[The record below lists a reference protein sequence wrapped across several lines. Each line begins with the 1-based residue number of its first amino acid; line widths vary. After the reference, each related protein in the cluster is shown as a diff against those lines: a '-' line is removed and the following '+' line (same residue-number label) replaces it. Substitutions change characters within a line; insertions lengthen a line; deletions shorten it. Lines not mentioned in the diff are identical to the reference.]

1 VNNYML
7 SQLLQ
12 KLFYQTN
19 QVFFVSGYGGTGKTY
34 LWNSI
39 ITFLRSRKQ
48 IVLSVASS
56 GVASLLLPGGRTTHS
71 RFKIPCEL
79 DETTICD
86 IKCGTMLCQLVQA
99 ASLVIWDEALMTHR
113 FAFEALDRSFRDIL
127 ATSSPAARDL
137 PFGGK
142 VIVLGGDL
150 RQTLPVIEGGSRSE
164 IVNAAIINSPLWSHV
179 RILHLTRNM
188 RLSGTTL
195 THEEQE
201 KLSQFSKWMLDVGEG
216 KINATT
222 QEGEDEPTWIE
233 IPHELLLLPQGD
245 KITCIVDKIYD
256 DLNKSYMQ
264 LEYLKD
270 RAILTPTNDIVD
282 SINEYIV
289 SLIPKETKEYLS
301 CDKVI
306 KAPNTHESYDLLYPV
321 EFLNTLNGNSFPQHR
336 IVLKKGTPI
345 MLLRNLN
352 QSEGLCNGT
361 RLIITSLGDK
371 VIEGQIMTGTHKSKI
386 VIIPRISLTLKN
398 TRWPFVLQ
406 RRQYPIKVCYA
417 MTINKSQ
424 GQTLSKVGVY
434 LKKPVFTHGQLYVAI
449 SRVTSQNGLFILIE
463 DDSGN
468 CSTKTRNI
476 VYKEVFTRITIQGID
491 G

>member
-1 VNNYML
+1 ML
-7 SQLLQ
+7 
-12 KLFYQTN
+12 Y
-19 QVFFVSGYGGTGKTY
+19 
-34 LWNSI
+34 
-39 ITFLRSRKQ
+39 
-48 IVLSVASS
+48 
-56 GVASLLLPGGRTTHS
+56 
-71 RFKIPCEL
+71 
-79 DETTICD
+79 
-86 IKCGTMLCQLVQA
+86 QLVQA

-113 FAFEALDRSFRDIL
+113 FAFEALDISFRDIL
-127 ATSSPAARDL
+127 ATSSPTARDL

-164 IVNAAIINSPLWSHV
+164 IVNAAIINSPLWSH
-179 RILHLTRNM
+179 
-188 RLSGTTL
+188 
-195 THEEQE
+195 
-201 KLSQFSKWMLDVGEG
+201 
-216 KINATT
+216 
-222 QEGEDEPTWIE
+222 
-233 IPHELLLLPQGD
+233 
-245 KITCIVDKIYD
+245 
-256 DLNKSYMQ
+256 

-289 SLIPKETKEYLS
+289 SLIPEETKEYLS

-306 KAPNTHESYDLLYPV
+306 KD
-321 EFLNTLNGNSFPQHR
+321 R

-371 VIEGQIMTGTHKSKI
+371 VIEGQIMTSTHKSKI

-468 CSTKTRNI
+468 CSIKTRNI
-476 VYKEVFTRITIQGID
+476 VYKEVFTRITIQDID